1 MLQNLNLKQL
11 FDLLF
16 EGVYFV
22 DNKRKI
28 TFWNKSAEQITGFS
42 DDEVVGKYC
51 YDNILIHVD
60 NFGNQLCLGGCSLH
74 KTLEN
79 MVVNEAT
86 VFLQHKLGHRVPVSI
101 KTAPLYDNGVV
112 VGAAEVFQDISRKS
126 VLKEQLEKYKNL
138 ALIDQLTLLPN
149 RRFTEIH
156 IEQVFK
162 DYHDFKMPFAI
173 AFFDIDHFK
182 DINDNFGNNVGDD
195 MLKMLSQTYMNNVK
209 SSDFVGRWGGEE
221 FIAIFSN
228 CDGQSLW
235 KLIERIRILVE
246 NSTLKVDETELK
258 VTISI
263 GATMVKP
270 KDNFESIIKR
280 ADELMYQSKENGRN
294 RCTIG

>member
-1 MLQNLNLKQL
+1 MLQNLNFKQL

-22 DNKRKI
+22 DNTRKI
-28 TFWNKSAEQITGFS
+28 TFWNKSAAQITGFS
-42 DDEVVGKYC
+42 ADEIVGKYC
-51 YDNILIHVD
+51 YDNILKHVD
-60 NFGNQLCLGGCSLH
+60 QLGNQLCLGGCPLH
-74 KTLEN
+74 QTLETTD
-79 MVVNEAT
+79 VNEAT
-86 VFLQHKLGHRVPVSI
+86 VFLHHKLGHRVPVSI
-101 KTAPLYDNGVV
+101 KTVPLYDNGVV

-156 IEQVFK
+156 IQQVFK
-162 DYHDFKMPFAI
+162 DYTDFKIPFAI
-173 AFFDIDHFK
+173 AFLDIDHFK
-182 DINDNFGNNVGDD
+182 DVNDNFGHNVGDD
-195 MLKMLSQTYMNNVK
+195 MLKMLSRTYSNAVRSN
-209 SSDFVGRWGGEE
+209 DFVGRWGGEE
-221 FIAIFSN
+221 FIAIFAN
-228 CDGQSLW
+228 CTEMSL
-235 KLIERIRILVE
+235 LELTERIRILVE

-263 GATMVKP
+263 GATMVKSE
-270 KDNFESIIKR
+270 DDFESIIKR